1 MRTKLFL
8 LLLLSCNIIIAQTT
22 KTYWSP
28 EQCLQMKNITA
39 VRVSPD
45 GKKVLYTV
53 REAVMTDDRSEYV
66 NQVFMSNADGSNII
80 QLTRGDKNNSNP
92 KWSPDGNWIAYT
104 SNRDSKN
111 NLYVLPV
118 SGGEA
123 ERITDV
129 KTGVSNFEWSPDG
142 NAIAYI
148 VNDAPTDKDEK
159 NKKSKNDWYYFDED
173 YKQNRLVVTWLHEK
187 DSAGKRKLTNLTKEN
202 RNVIAFD
209 WSPDNKF
216 IVYSHG
222 KTPLA
227 NDNQYSDISMV
238 EVNTGKVKPVAS
250 TNAGESSPMFSPDG
264 KWIAYVCSEDPVV
277 WAGKNFVNIVPA
289 DGGAIKKLASTPNDL
304 TGLLAWSTDGKHVY
318 VGESNKT
325 LYSIYQLSTDGKEI
339 KEWNKGSSDLL
350 GTADLNSTG
359 THWGFVLQN
368 PSMPGEAYIS
378 SVASYAPAKIT
389 NIHADIVTRP
399 VPKTEVVKW
408 KSFDGKEIEGLLTY
422 PLNYEAGKKYP
433 LILNIHGGPAGVFT
447 QTFIAANQGSYPI
460 AALAEKGVFVLRP
473 NPRGSTGYGVD
484 FRTANSRDWG
494 GGDYKDLM
502 AGVDHVIKLG
512 YADADRLGV
521 MGWSYGGFMS
531 SWVVGHTNRFKAA
544 SIGAP
549 VVNLI
554 SQDGTSDIAEF
565 LHSYNKKY
573 FWEDYDTYTL
583 QSPLRYVGN
592 VKTPVM
598 LQHGEADERV
608 PLSQSKEFYLALK
621 RRGIPARLLVLPRQP
636 HGPTEPRMVL
646 KTMQTNVEWFEQ
658 YLQPKKGF

>member
-1 MRTKLFL
+1 MRTKLLVLVL
-8 LLLLSCNIIIAQTT
+8 LLPSFIIAQT

-66 NQVFMSNADGSNII
+66 NQVFVSNADGSNVI
-80 QLTRGDKNNSNP
+80 QLTRGDKNNANP

-111 NLYVLPV
+111 NLYILPV

-129 KTGVSNFEWSPDG
+129 KTGVTNFEWSPDG
-142 NAIAYI
+142 NAIAYLMS
-148 VNDAPTDKDEK
+148 DAPSDKEEK
-159 NKKSKNDWYYFDED
+159 NKKAKNDWYYFDED
-173 YKQNRLVVTWLHEK
+173 YKLSRLVVTWLHEK
-187 DSAGKRKLTNLTKEN
+187 DSAGKRKLTHLTKEN

-209 WSPDNKF
+209 WSPDNKW

-227 NDNQYSDISMV
+227 NDNLYSDISMV
-238 EVNTGKVKPVAS
+238 EVNTGKVKPVAA
-250 TNAGESSPMFSPDG
+250 TNAGEASPKFSPDG
-264 KWIAYVCSEDPVV
+264 KWIAYLCSEDPVV
-277 WAGKNFVNIVPA
+277 WAGKNFINIVPA
-289 DGGAIKKLASTPNDL
+289 EGGAIKKLASTPNDL
-304 TGLLAWSTDGKHVY
+304 TALLAWSADGKQVY
-318 VGESNKT
+318 VGENNKT

-339 KEWNKGSSDLL
+339 KEWNRGSNDLL
-350 GTADLNSTG
+350 GTADLNSKG

-368 PSMPGEAYIS
+368 PTMPGEAYIS
-378 SVASYAPAKIT
+378 SAASYSPVKVT
-389 NIHADIVTRP
+389 NINADIVTKP
-399 VPKTEVVKW
+399 IPKTEVIKW

-422 PLNYEAGKKYP
+422 PLNYEPGKKYP

-447 QTFIAANQGSYPI
+447 QVFVAANQGTYPI
-460 AALAEKGVFVLRP
+460 AAMAEKGIFVLRP

-502 AGVDHVIKLG
+502 AGVDHVIKAG
-512 YADADRLGV
+512 YADPEKLGV

-531 SWVVGHTNRFKAA
+531 SWIVGHTTRFKAA

-573 FWEDYDTYTL
+573 FWEDYDVYTL

-621 RRGIPARLLVLPRQP
+621 RRGVPVKLLVLPRQP
-636 HGPTEPRMVL
+636 HGPSEPRMVL
-646 KTMQTNVEWFEQ
+646 KTMQTNIEWFEQ
-658 YLQPKKGF
+658 HLQPRKGF